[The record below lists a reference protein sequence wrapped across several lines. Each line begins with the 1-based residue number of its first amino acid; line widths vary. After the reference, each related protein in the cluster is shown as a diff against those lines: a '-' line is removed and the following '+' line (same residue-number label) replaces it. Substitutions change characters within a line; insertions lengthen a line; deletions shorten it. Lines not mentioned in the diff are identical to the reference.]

1 MTTIDPTNSADSQL
15 RRLEESIAGLR
26 SQTSELAQSE
36 ARDQR
41 EMGVIEQRVRELEGR
56 AISLSAEINVVARQA
71 EDIQTL
77 RERVGRFSGDLDA
90 HSELTDASLRQLR
103 QDLEAH
109 REASNEA
116 ARRMTAIEKANADLR
131 DRIAVQDET
140 LRRLNAEA
148 GDAAHQQSQIE
159 SSQQA
164 LGARI
169 AANTET
175 VRRASSEANALET
188 RIEAAER
195 EQFHL
200 SERVELSYQSLRR
213 VEETAQEWDDVR
225 TVVEALRSR
234 VEDSLSQLDASKL
247 MVASVQREFEAIAD
261 RIGTVERVGEN
272 LRVRDARRERD
283 VSSLGDRIESLTSES
298 AQDQDKFIALQEQI
312 RRRQI
317 DDLEQEIR
325 ELKSFLRVRSDD

>member
-1 MTTIDPTNSADSQL
+1 MTTTDPTNNADSQQ

-26 SQTSELAQSE
+26 SQTTELAQSDVH
-36 ARDQR
+36 DQR
-41 EMGVIEQRVRELEGR
+41 EMEVLEQRVRELEGR
-56 AISLSAEINVVARQA
+56 AISLAAEINVVARQA
-71 EDIQTL
+71 EDIQVL

-90 HSELTDASLRQLR
+90 HSELSDTAVRQLR
-103 QDLEAH
+103 QDLESH
-109 REASNEA
+109 RDAANDA

-131 DRIAVQDET
+131 DRLAVQDEA
-140 LRRLNAEA
+140 LRRLHSDA

-159 SSQQA
+159 SSQHA

-169 AANTET
+169 AANTES
-175 VRRASSEANALET
+175 VRRTAGDASALAT

-195 EQFHL
+195 EHFHL
-200 SERVELSYQSLRR
+200 TERVELSYQSLRR
-213 VEETAQEWDDVR
+213 VEETAQEWDDLR
-225 TVVEALRSR
+225 TAVESLRSR
-234 VEDSLSQLDASKL
+234 VEDTLSQFDASKL
-247 MVASVQREFEAIAD
+247 LIASVQREFETFAD
-261 RIGTVERVGEN
+261 RIGNIERVADQ

-283 VSSLGDRIESLTSES
+283 VSSLGDRIASLTSES

-325 ELKSFLRVRSDD
+325 ELKSFLRVRADD